1 MYYYIKGKLA
11 LRGENYIVIDAHGV
25 GYMIYTSLNTIQ
37 TVGMQGS
44 EVTVYTYLNVRE
56 DAHELYGFATLEEK
70 TLFMQLLSV
79 SGVGAKVALSVLS
92 VLTPAAFA
100 QAVIF
105 DDIKSITKAPGVGP
119 KVAKRIVLELKDK
132 IKKADIEV
140 GDKAEIINEAGSD
153 SRSEAVSALLVLG
166 YSITDAQSAVAGVDA
181 SLNVEEIIKQALVRL
196 M

>member
-37 TVGMQGS
+37 NVGVQGS

-105 DDIKSITKAPGVGP
+105 DDIKAITKAPGVGP

-132 IKKADIEV
+132 IKKADIEA
-140 GDKAEIINEAGSD
+140 GGKAESINEVGSD

-166 YSITDAQSAVAGVDA
+166 YSITDAQSAVAGIDA

>member
-11 LRGENYIVIDAHGV
+11 LRGENYIVVDAHGV

-37 TVGMQGS
+37 NVGVQGS

-105 DDIKSITKAPGVGP
+105 DDIKAITKAPGVGP

-132 IKKADIEV
+132 IKKADIEA
-140 GDKAEIINEAGSD
+140 GGKAESINEAGSD

-181 SLNVEEIIKQALVRL
+181 SLTVEEIIKQALVRL

>member
-37 TVGMQGS
+37 NVGVQGS

-105 DDIKSITKAPGVGP
+105 DDIKAITKAPGVGP

-132 IKKADIEV
+132 IKKVDIEA
-140 GDKAEIINEAGSD
+140 GGKAESINEAGSD
-153 SRSEAVSALLVLG
+153 SRSEAISALLVLG

>member
-37 TVGMQGS
+37 NVGVQGS

-105 DDIKSITKAPGVGP
+105 DDIKAITKAPGVGP

-153 SRSEAVSALLVLG
+153 SRSEAISALLVLG

-181 SLNVEEIIKQALVRL
+181 SLTVEEIIKQALVRL

>member
-11 LRGENYIVIDAHGV
+11 LRGENYIVVDAHGV

-37 TVGMQGS
+37 NVGVQGS

-105 DDIKSITKAPGVGP
+105 DDIKAITKAPGVGP

-132 IKKADIEV
+132 IKKADIEA
-140 GDKAEIINEAGSD
+140 GGKAESINEVGSD
-153 SRSEAVSALLVLG
+153 SRGEAVSALLVLG

-181 SLNVEEIIKQALVRL
+181 SLTVEEIIKQALVRL

>member
-37 TVGMQGS
+37 NVGVQGS

-105 DDIKSITKAPGVGP
+105 DDIKAITKAPGVGP

-132 IKKADIEV
+132 IKKADIEA
-140 GDKAEIINEAGSD
+140 GGKAESINEVGSD
-153 SRSEAVSALLVLG
+153 SRSEAISALLVLG
-166 YSITDAQSAVAGVDA
+166 YSITDAQSAVAGIDA

>member
-11 LRGENYIVIDAHGV
+11 LRGENYIVVDAHGV

-37 TVGMQGS
+37 NVGVQGS

-105 DDIKSITKAPGVGP
+105 DDIKAITKAPGVGP

-132 IKKADIEV
+132 IKKADIEA
-140 GDKAEIINEAGSD
+140 GGKAESINEVGND

-181 SLNVEEIIKQALVRL
+181 SLTVEEIIKQALVRL

>member
-37 TVGMQGS
+37 NVGVQGS

-140 GDKAEIINEAGSD
+140 GDKAEIINEVGSD

-166 YSITDAQSAVAGVDA
+166 YSITDAQSAVAGIDA

>member
-11 LRGENYIVIDAHGV
+11 LRGENYIVVDAHGV

-37 TVGMQGS
+37 NVGVQGS

-105 DDIKSITKAPGVGP
+105 DDIKAITKAPGVGP

-132 IKKADIEV
+132 IKKADIEA
-140 GDKAEIINEAGSD
+140 GGKAESINEAGSD
-153 SRSEAVSALLVLG
+153 SRSEAISALLVLG

-181 SLNVEEIIKQALVRL
+181 SLTVEEIIKQALVRL

>member
-11 LRGENYIVIDAHGV
+11 LRGENYIVVDAHGV

-37 TVGMQGS
+37 NVGVQGS

-132 IKKADIEV
+132 IKKADIEA
-140 GDKAEIINEAGSD
+140 GGKAESINEVGSD
-153 SRSEAVSALLVLG
+153 SRGEAVSALLVLG

-181 SLNVEEIIKQALVRL
+181 SLTVEEIIKQALVRL

>member
-37 TVGMQGS
+37 NVGVQGS

-105 DDIKSITKAPGVGP
+105 DDIKAITKAPGVGP

-166 YSITDAQSAVAGVDA
+166 YSITDAQSAVAGIDA

>member
-37 TVGMQGS
+37 TVGVQGS

-105 DDIKSITKAPGVGP
+105 DDIKAITKAPGVGP

-132 IKKADIEV
+132 IKKADIEA
-140 GDKAEIINEAGSD
+140 GGKAESINEVGSD

-181 SLNVEEIIKQALVRL
+181 SLTVEEIIKQALVRL

>member
-37 TVGMQGS
+37 TVGVQGS

-166 YSITDAQSAVAGVDA
+166 YSITDAQSAVAGIDA

>member
-37 TVGMQGS
+37 NVGVQGS

-105 DDIKSITKAPGVGP
+105 DDIKAITKAPGVGP

-132 IKKADIEV
+132 IKKADIEA
-140 GDKAEIINEAGSD
+140 GGKAESINEVGSD

>member
-37 TVGMQGS
+37 TVGVQGS

-105 DDIKSITKAPGVGP
+105 DDIKAITKAPGVGP

-132 IKKADIEV
+132 IKKADIEA
-140 GDKAEIINEAGSD
+140 GGKAESINEVGSD
-153 SRSEAVSALLVLG
+153 SRSEAISALLVLG

-181 SLNVEEIIKQALVRL
+181 SLTVEEIIKQALVRL

>member
-37 TVGMQGS
+37 NVGVQGS

-105 DDIKSITKAPGVGP
+105 DDIKAITS
-119 KVAKRIVLELKDK
+119 
-132 IKKADIEV
+132 
-140 GDKAEIINEAGSD
+140 AG
-153 SRSEAVSALLVLG
+153 E
-166 YSITDAQSAVAGVDA
+166 
-181 SLNVEEIIKQALVRL
+181 
-196 M
+196 

>member
-37 TVGMQGS
+37 NVGVQGS

-105 DDIKSITKAPGVGP
+105 DDIKAITKAPGVGP

-132 IKKADIEV
+132 IKKVDIEA
-140 GDKAEIINEAGSD
+140 GGKAESINEAGSD
-153 SRSEAVSALLVLG
+153 SRSEAISALLVLG

-181 SLNVEEIIKQALVRL
+181 SLTVEEIIKQALVRL

>member
-11 LRGENYIVIDAHGV
+11 LRGENYIVVDAHGV

-37 TVGMQGS
+37 NVGVQGT

-105 DDIKSITKAPGVGP
+105 DDIKAITKAPGVGP

-132 IKKADIEV
+132 IKKADIEA
-140 GDKAEIINEAGSD
+140 GGKAESINEVGSD

-181 SLNVEEIIKQALVRL
+181 SLTVEEIIKQALVRL

>member
-37 TVGMQGS
+37 NVGVQGS

-166 YSITDAQSAVAGVDA
+166 YSITDAQSAVAGIDA
-181 SLNVEEIIKQALVRL
+181 SLTVEEIIKQALVRL

>member
-37 TVGMQGS
+37 TVGVQGS

-166 YSITDAQSAVAGVDA
+166 YSITDAQSAVAGIDA
-181 SLNVEEIIKQALVRL
+181 SLTVEEIIKQALVRL

>member
-37 TVGMQGS
+37 NVGVQGS

-105 DDIKSITKAPGVGP
+105 DDIKAITKAPGVGP

-132 IKKADIEV
+132 IKKVDIEA
-140 GDKAEIINEAGSD
+140 GGKAESINEVGSD
-153 SRSEAVSALLVLG
+153 SRSEAISALLVLG

-181 SLNVEEIIKQALVRL
+181 SLTVEEIIKQALVRL

>member
-37 TVGMQGS
+37 NVGVQGS

-105 DDIKSITKAPGVGP
+105 DDIKAITKAPGVGP

-132 IKKADIEV
+132 IKKVDIEA
-140 GDKAEIINEAGSD
+140 GGKAESINEVGSD

-181 SLNVEEIIKQALVRL
+181 SLTVEEIIKQALVRL

>member
-37 TVGMQGS
+37 NVGVQGS
-44 EVTVYTYLNVRE
+44 EVTVYTYLNVSE

-105 DDIKSITKAPGVGP
+105 DDIKAITKAPGVGP

-132 IKKADIEV
+132 IKKADIEA
-140 GDKAEIINEAGSD
+140 GGKAESINEVGSD

-181 SLNVEEIIKQALVRL
+181 SLTVEEIIKQALVRL

>member
-37 TVGMQGS
+37 NVGVQGS

-105 DDIKSITKAPGVGP
+105 DDIKAITKAPGVGP

-132 IKKADIEV
+132 IKKVDIEA
-140 GDKAEIINEAGSD
+140 GGKAESINEAGSD
-153 SRSEAVSALLVLG
+153 SRSEAISALLVLG
-166 YSITDAQSAVAGVDA
+166 YSITDAQSAVAGIDA

>member
-37 TVGMQGS
+37 NVGVQGS

-181 SLNVEEIIKQALVRL
+181 SLTVEEIIKQALVRL

>member
-11 LRGENYIVIDAHGV
+11 LRGENYIVVDAHGV

-37 TVGMQGS
+37 NVGVQGS

-105 DDIKSITKAPGVGP
+105 DDIKAITKAPGVGP

-132 IKKADIEV
+132 IKKADIEA
-140 GDKAEIINEAGSD
+140 GGKAESINEVGSD

-181 SLNVEEIIKQALVRL
+181 SLTVEEIIKQALVRL

>member
-37 TVGMQGS
+37 TVGVQGS

-105 DDIKSITKAPGVGP
+105 DDIKAITKAPGVGP

-132 IKKADIEV
+132 IKKADIEA
-140 GDKAEIINEAGSD
+140 GGKAETINEAGSD

-181 SLNVEEIIKQALVRL
+181 SLTVEEIIKQALVRL

>member
-11 LRGENYIVIDAHGV
+11 LRGENYIVVDAHGV

-37 TVGMQGS
+37 TVGVQGR

-166 YSITDAQSAVAGVDA
+166 YSITDAQSAVAGIDA
-181 SLNVEEIIKQALVRL
+181 SLTVEEIIKQALVRL

>member
-37 TVGMQGS
+37 TVGVQGS

-119 KVAKRIVLELKDK
+119 KVAKRIR
-132 IKKADIEV
+132 I
-140 GDKAEIINEAGSD
+140 
-153 SRSEAVSALLVLG
+153 R
-166 YSITDAQSAVAGVDA
+166 
-181 SLNVEEIIKQALVRL
+181 
-196 M
+196 

>member
-37 TVGMQGS
+37 TVGVQGS

-153 SRSEAVSALLVLG
+153 SRSEAISALLVLG

>member
-37 TVGMQGS
+37 NVGVQGS

-166 YSITDAQSAVAGVDA
+166 YSITDAQSAVAGIDA

>member
-11 LRGENYIVIDAHGV
+11 LRGENYVVVDAHGV

-37 TVGMQGS
+37 SAGVQGG
-44 EVTVYTYLNVRE
+44 EVTMYTYLNVRE
-56 DAHELYGFATLEEK
+56 DAQELYGFATLEEK
-70 TLFMQLLSV
+70 ALFMQLLSV

-105 DDIKSITKAPGVGP
+105 DDIKAITKAQGVGP

-132 IKKADIEV
+132 INKADIEN
-140 GDKAEIINEAGSD
+140 GIKSEIIEEAEGD
-153 SRSEAVSALLVLG
+153 SRNEAVSALLVLG
-166 YSITDAQSAVAGVDA
+166 YSAADAQSAVAKVDT
-181 SLNVEEIIKQALVRL
+181 SLPVEEIIKQALVRL

>member
-37 TVGMQGS
+37 NVGVQGS

-105 DDIKSITKAPGVGP
+105 DDIKAITKAPGVGP

-132 IKKADIEV
+132 IKKADIEA
-140 GDKAEIINEAGSD
+140 GGKAESINEVGSD

-181 SLNVEEIIKQALVRL
+181 SLTVEEIIKQALVRL

>member
-37 TVGMQGS
+37 NVGVQGS

-105 DDIKSITKAPGVGP
+105 DDIKAITKAPGVGP

-132 IKKADIEV
+132 IKKVDIEA
-140 GDKAEIINEAGSD
+140 GGKAESINEAGSD

-166 YSITDAQSAVAGVDA
+166 YSITDAQSAVAGIDA
-181 SLNVEEIIKQALVRL
+181 SLTVEEIIKQALVRL

>member
-37 TVGMQGS
+37 TVGVQGS

>member
-37 TVGMQGS
+37 NVGVQGS

-153 SRSEAVSALLVLG
+153 SRSEAISALLVLG

-181 SLNVEEIIKQALVRL
+181 SLTVEEIIKQALVRL

>member
-37 TVGMQGS
+37 NVGVQGS

-105 DDIKSITKAPGVGP
+105 DDIKAITKAPGVGP

-132 IKKADIEV
+132 IKKADIEA
-140 GDKAEIINEAGSD
+140 GGKAESINEAGSD
-153 SRSEAVSALLVLG
+153 SRSEAISALLVLG

-181 SLNVEEIIKQALVRL
+181 SLTVEEIIKQALVRL

>member
-37 TVGMQGS
+37 NVGVQGS

-92 VLTPAAFA
+92 LLTPAAFA

-181 SLNVEEIIKQALVRL
+181 SLTVEEIIKQALVRL